1 MFIHNIRFYS
11 KNMQKI
17 VTLQIFE
24 NQRVYI

>member
-17 VTLQIFE
+17 VALYVLE